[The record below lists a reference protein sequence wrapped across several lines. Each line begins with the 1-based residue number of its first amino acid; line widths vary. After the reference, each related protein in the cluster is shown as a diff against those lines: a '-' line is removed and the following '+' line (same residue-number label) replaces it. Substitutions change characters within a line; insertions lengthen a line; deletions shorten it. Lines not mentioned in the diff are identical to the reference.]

1 MLRRFGTWI
10 WSKIS
15 RRGTPELKR
24 LREFIYLDEVSVTSL
39 LSSIRGAI
47 PSEITQKLTRSART
61 ENSGG
66 GEYKTSLFKVTAG
79 IKREITSTTDYQVLR
94 KASIQATFKDL
105 YANVES
111 SLVLRSTPMT
121 EMTTAERKRIREG
134 TETTPWLI
142 KGASLKRGQLL
153 ELEVELRADP
163 IFRTSTIIASMA
175 NIIGQS
181 PSLSSEV
188 DTQEM
193 RTAIEVN
200 SFIQELMAGLIP
212 IKCQVL
218 DYGVHEIEGQ
228 EFLVH
233 SDALP
238 ALPEIYRRSRKPI
251 YLVGV
256 VEEGHFWK
264 DIRRVLFSSS
274 SMKVLC
280 RVGRDHLQESW
291 SPVKLVDVLKEVI
304 PDMESAMDEFGPS
317 ALRSMTGEA
326 SGGNHLTQLRE
337 SALIRY
343 GELLVDLQG
352 STMSDT
358 LRARITQIAS
368 ARSSELGNVISN
380 RAAFTAVAECVATE
394 LSYRFAVEDL
404 ARLRAQS
411 FGERGLLVDG
421 SLAVRPE
428 NPSGRLDGDLEGKF
442 IDAEIVAIYW

>member
-1 MLRRFGTWI
+1 MFRRFGAWV

-79 IKREITSTTDYQVLR
+79 TKREITHTTDYQVLR

-121 EMTTAERKRIREG
+121 EMTTAEKKRIREG

-142 KGASLKRGQLL
+142 KGSNLKRGQLL

-188 DTQEM
+188 NTQEM

-212 IKCQVL
+212 IKCRVL
-218 DYGVHEIEGQ
+218 HYGVHDIEGQ

-238 ALPEIYRRSRKPI
+238 TLPGIYRRSRKPI

-256 VEEGHFWK
+256 VEQGHFWK

-274 SMKVLC
+274 AMKVLC

-317 ALRSMTGEA
+317 ALRSMTGGA
-326 SGGNHLTQLRE
+326 SGGTDVTQLRE

-343 GELLVDLQG
+343 AELLVDLQG
-352 STMSDT
+352 SIMTDI
-358 LRARITQIAS
+358 LRSRITQIAS
-368 ARSSELGNVISN
+368 TRSSGLGSVIAN
-380 RAAFTAVAECVATE
+380 RAAFTEVADCVAAE
-394 LSYRFAVEDL
+394 LSYRFAAEDL

-411 FGERGLLVDG
+411 FGELGLLVDG
-421 SLAVRPE
+421 SITVRPE